1 MKTMYRILIV
11 DDEPVIVNGLVQ
23 LFQEQTDLEL
33 DIRKAYSSMEA
44 LEIAKKTKLDILISD
59 IRMPQ
64 KNGLQLVDEIVY
76 YWPSCRVI
84 FLTGYSE
91 FDYVYEAIRKNVD
104 NYILKTEGIEPIF
117 KSVKEAAR
125 KLEEENLR
133 RLQLERAQL
142 HLDIANSFLKE
153 ELMKRVIGG
162 ESILSLL
169 EDGRYR
175 DIDFGIALDRTSFFV
190 VGVADR
196 VDEHKFKLPQS
207 VQRIFRNHL
216 PASISCEE
224 VSYDDRIFV
233 WLLQPEIGLLDRFRG
248 TFGDAEEI
256 HWQGIVAY
264 MRGILELVQNECGEL
279 LGVNLSFGISGD
291 LLHQWESIH
300 LQFEG
305 IRSMIVKRTLLGQHM
320 LILELDK
327 LSRLEDTLHKAGG
340 IEQADFKTIL
350 IEQIHQYIEDNLA
363 GDVSLTAIAE
373 EVHLN
378 PSYLSRY
385 YKQVTGQNLLEYIQ
399 STKLHVAIQLMEKT
413 NLKLNEI
420 ASRVGFESPS
430 YFTTFFKRKMGQSPQ
445 EYRNSK

>member
-1 MKTMYRILIV
+1 MYRILIV

-23 LFQEQTDLEL
+23 LFQEQSDLEL

-44 LEIAKKTKLDILISD
+44 LEIAKKTKLDIMISD

-91 FDYVYEAIRKNVD
+91 FEYVYEAIRKNVD

-117 KSVKEAAR
+117 QAVKEAVG
-125 KLEEENLR
+125 KLEEEHHQ
-133 RLQLERAQL
+133 RLQLERAQR
-142 HLDIANSFLKE
+142 HLGIANSFLKV
-153 ELMKRVIGG
+153 ELMKRAIGG
-162 ESILSLL
+162 EPITSLM
-169 EDGRYR
+169 EDERYR
-175 DIDFGIALDRTSFFV
+175 DIDFGIALDRPSFFV

-196 VDEHKFKLPQS
+196 LDDLKFKLPQS
-207 VQRIFRNHL
+207 VQHIFREHL
-216 PASISCEE
+216 PASIACEE
-224 VSYDDRIFV
+224 LSCDDRIFF
-233 WLLQPEIGLLDRFRG
+233 WLLQPDEGLLNRFRG
-248 TFGDAEEI
+248 GYPGESEI
-256 HWQGIVAY
+256 QWQGIVAY

-279 LGVNLSFGISGD
+279 LGANISFGISGD
-291 LLHQWESIH
+291 LLNRWESIH

-305 IRSMIVKRTLLGQHM
+305 VHSMIMKRTLMGQHM
-320 LILELDK
+320 LILELEK
-327 LSRLEDTLHKAGG
+327 LSQLEDTLYKAGG
-340 IEQADFKTIL
+340 LEQEEFKTVL
-350 IEQIHQYIEDNLA
+350 IEQIHQFIQDNLA
-363 GDVSLTAIAE
+363 ADVSLTAIAE

-399 STKLHVAIQLMEKT
+399 SAKLHVAVQLMEKT

-420 ASRVGFESPS
+420 AARVGFESPS
-430 YFTTFFKRKMGQSPQ
+430 YFTTFFKRKMGTSPQ